1 MYDHGPHREF
11 LFGQVP
17 QGTVKLSADISSK
30 GKAEGGFN
38 KEGWNPRILTNDDAI
53 FLGLLCVLNQDV
65 EILLSTG
72 IGFFCSCFDQRIQNI
87 RLHFGQCSDPNFFDC
102 RAKNFRLDGLHV
114 CDNLQNVNFHLK
126 AKIDLPKI

>member
-53 FLGLLCVLNQDV
+53 FLGLLCVLNPRGLV
-65 EILLSTG
+65 SSARALTSAFKTSGCTSVSAL
-72 IGFFCSCFDQRIQNI
+72 IQTSLI
-87 RLHFGQCSDPNFFDC
+87 AERKTSGWMDSMFAITS
-102 RAKNFRLDGLHV
+102 KM
-114 CDNLQNVNFHLK
+114 
-126 AKIDLPKI
+126 